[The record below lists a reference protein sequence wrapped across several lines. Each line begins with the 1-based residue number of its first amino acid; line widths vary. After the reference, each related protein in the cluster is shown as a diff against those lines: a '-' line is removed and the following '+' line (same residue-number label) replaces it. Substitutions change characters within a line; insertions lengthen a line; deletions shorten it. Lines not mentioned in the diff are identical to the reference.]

1 MLDIEENKLK
11 TVETDEA
18 ADAMPLWLRRAVM
31 ERDHEAEAAL
41 RRMGKERQVWFIT
54 CQRLLENKEFTDYMR
69 ELLRVLERAYGN
81 PVDIE
86 YTVNLD
92 QEGRFVVNLLQC
104 RPLYTGSRNG
114 KVEIPPVPEEQV
126 LFSLQDSS
134 VGDSASRRIDV
145 VVQIDPR
152 AYYGYPYG
160 QKYRA
165 AEAVGRI
172 NSYYRGQRKSLLLT
186 VPGRIGTSSPEL
198 GVPVRFADISGFA
211 GICEVSDSRA
221 GYMPELSYG
230 SHMFQDLVEAGIF
243 YAAVWMDRRTRSYHP
258 ELTEKCENVFPAIC
272 PDMPELF
279 SMFRVTETAGLYYW
293 NDVMSGKCL
302 CGYRQVSE
310 D

>member
-1 MLDIEENKLK
+1 MK
-11 TVETDEA
+11 TVEDG
-18 ADAMPLWLRRAVM
+18 V
-31 ERDHEAEAAL
+31 AL
-41 RRMGKERQVWFIT
+41 SR
-54 CQRLLENKEFTDYMR
+54 YY
-69 ELLRVLERAYGN
+69 RVLERAYGN

-134 VGDSASRRIDV
+134 VGDSVSQRIDA

-152 AYYGYPYG
+152 PYYEYPYG

-172 NSYYRGQRKSLLLT
+172 NRYYRGQGKSLLLT
-186 VPGRIGTSSPEL
+186 APGRIGTSSPEL
-198 GVPVRFADISGFA
+198 GVPVKFADISGFA

-302 CGYRQVSE
+302 CGYRTEGETVS
-310 D
+310 

>member
-1 MLDIEENKLK
+1 MGPILGKNVPPPRLGSGGRDIE
-11 TVETDEA
+11 DGGG
-18 ADAMPLWLRRAVM
+18 RRGS
-31 ERDHEAEAAL
+31 EP
-41 RRMGKERQVWFIT
+41 
-54 CQRLLENKEFTDYMR
+54 
-69 ELLRVLERAYGN
+69 LLRVLERAYGN

-172 NSYYRGQRKSLLLT
+172 NRYYRG
-186 VPGRIGTSSPEL
+186 
-198 GVPVRFADISGFA
+198 
-211 GICEVSDSRA
+211 
-221 GYMPELSYG
+221 
-230 SHMFQDLVEAGIF
+230 
-243 YAAVWMDRRTRSYHP
+243 
-258 ELTEKCENVFPAIC
+258 
-272 PDMPELF
+272 
-279 SMFRVTETAGLYYW
+279 
-293 NDVMSGKCL
+293 
-302 CGYRQVSE
+302 
-310 D
+310 

>member
-1 MLDIEENKLK
+1 
-11 TVETDEA
+11 
-18 ADAMPLWLRRAVM
+18 
-31 ERDHEAEAAL
+31 
-41 RRMGKERQVWFIT
+41 
-54 CQRLLENKEFTDYMR
+54 MR

-114 KVEIPPVPEEQV
+114 KVEILPVPEEQV

-172 NSYYRGQRKSLLLT
+172 NRYYRGQGKSLLLT
-186 VPGRIGTSSPEL
+186 APGRIGTSSPEL
-198 GVPVRFADISGFA
+198 GVPVKFADISGFA

-221 GYMPELSYG
+221 GY
-230 SHMFQDLVEAGIF
+230 
-243 YAAVWMDRRTRSYHP
+243 
-258 ELTEKCENVFPAIC
+258 
-272 PDMPELF
+272 MPELF

-302 CGYRQVSE
+302 CGYRTEGETVS
-310 D
+310 